1 MEPPYTHPGED
12 MFPPETYVGRRR
24 ALAERLESGL
34 VLFVGNDL
42 VPMNYADNPYPFWQ
56 DGSFLYYWGLDEPG
70 LAGVLDV
77 DGGEATLFGGE
88 ASLDDVVWM
97 GPQPSLAA
105 RAARAGTDAF
115 ASIDEIGDRLRAARD
130 AGRRIHLLPRY
141 RAAAR
146 LKLEAWLG
154 IPSAEADALVS
165 RPLLAA
171 AVAQRSVKSRE
182 EIAEIEKAMAITRA
196 MHLEAMRVA
205 RPGRAEWEVAGAVE
219 GVALRHGGRLSFPI
233 IFSKHGE
240 TLHNHH
246 YGNTLEA
253 GDIVVHDSGGVSPSG
268 YAGDIT
274 RTLPIGGK
282 FDERQ
287 RAIYATVLEAETK
300 AIAEVRPGVRYLD
313 VHLFAC
319 RILAAGL
326 KELGLLRGDPAE
338 AVAAGAHALF
348 MPHGLGHMLGLD
360 VHDMEALDEDLVGYG
375 DELARSDRF
384 GLRSLR
390 LARTLEP
397 GFVLTVE
404 PGIYFIPPLI
414 DRWREEG
421 THADFIDYEALE
433 AWKDFGGVRIEDD
446 VVVTEDGRRVLG
458 EPIPK
463 AIDEVEAAL
472 AD

>member
-1 MEPPYTHPGED
+1 
-12 MFPPETYVGRRR
+12 MFPPETYVERRR
-24 ALAERLESGL
+24 VLAERLESGL
-34 VLFVGNDL
+34 VLFVGSDL
-42 VPMNYADNPYPFWQ
+42 EPMNYADNPYPFWQ
-56 DGSFLYYWGLDEPG
+56 DRSFLYYWGLDEPA
-70 LAGVLDV
+70 LAALLDV
-77 DGGEATLFGGE
+77 ESGAATLFGSE
-88 ASLDDVVWM
+88 ATLDDVVWM
-97 GPQPSLAA
+97 GPQPSLAE
-105 RAARAGTDAF
+105 RAARAGADAS
-115 ASIDEIGDRLRAARD
+115 ASIGGLADRLRSAAES
-130 AGRRIHLLPRY
+130 GRRVHSLPLY
-141 RAAAR
+141 RAASR
-146 LKLEAWLG
+146 LKLQDWLG
-154 IPSAEADALVS
+154 IPAAEADAHAS
-165 RPLLAA
+165 RPLIEAV
-171 AVAQRSVKSRE
+171 VAQRSVKSRDE
-182 EIAEIEKAMAITRA
+182 VAEIEKAMAITRA

-219 GVALRHGGRLSFPI
+219 GVALRHGGRLSFPV

-253 GDIVVHDSGGVSPSG
+253 GDIAVHDSGGVSPSG

-274 RTLPIGGK
+274 RTLPIGGR

-287 RAIYATVLEAETK
+287 RAIYRTVLEAESR
-300 AIAEVRPGVRYLD
+300 AITEVRPGVRYLD

-319 RILAAGL
+319 RILAEGL
-326 KELGLLRGDPAE
+326 TDLGLMRGDPAE

-348 MPHGLGHMLGLD
+348 MPHGLGHMMGLD

-390 LARTLEP
+390 LARTLKP

-404 PGIYFIPPLI
+404 PGLYFIPPLI
-414 DRWREEG
+414 DRWREEAK
-421 THADFIDYEALE
+421 HADFLDYEAIE
-433 AWKDFGGVRIEDD
+433 GWKDFGGVRIEDD

-463 AIDEVEAAL
+463 AVDEVEAAL
-472 AD
+472 SD